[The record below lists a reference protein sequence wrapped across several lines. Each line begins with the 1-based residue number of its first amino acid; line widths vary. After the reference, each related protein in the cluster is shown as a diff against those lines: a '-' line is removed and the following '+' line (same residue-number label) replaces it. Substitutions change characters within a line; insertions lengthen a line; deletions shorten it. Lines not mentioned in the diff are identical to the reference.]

1 MSFQLDLNQELKSL
15 FDISDVLFLDVL
27 DTNSERFSETISK
40 ADLEKQRI
48 QRISKKNNKKNNNNK
63 KQDKMYG
70 WPRHTTEKG
79 VLLFFLKDTE
89 LSP

>member
-48 QRISKKNNKKNNNNK
+48 QRISKKNTKKTKTTTKNKTKCMAGLGTQQK
-63 KQDKMYG
+63 K
-70 WPRHTTEKG
+70 ECCC
-79 VLLFFLKDTE
+79 
-89 LSP
+89 SS

>member
-15 FDISDVLFLDVL
+15 LDISDVLFLDVL

-48 QRISKKNNKKNNNNK
+48 QRISKKKKQNKNNNK

-70 WPRHTTEKG
+70 WPRHTT
-79 VLLFFLKDTE
+79 
-89 LSP
+89 